1 MIITSGDNEI
11 EIVRRDA
18 DNPFSRLVITLT
30 SEDSSTQFKGCHDA
44 ILFADSEAAKI
55 DLNNLLSIS
64 IMECLIELTGGS
76 CINIQI
82 DNRGCLSIKCKI
94 RQPKTMAELTVGAR
108 VDGEYREQT
117 IRELMN
123 LL

>member
-1 MIITSGDNEI
+1 MIITSGDNKI

-18 DNPFSRLVITLT
+18 GDPYSTLVITLT
-30 SEDSSTQFKGCHDA
+30 SEDSSAQFKGCHDA
-44 ILFADSEAAKI
+44 TLFADSEAARI
-55 DLNNLLSIS
+55 DLNKLLSMS
-64 IMECLIELTGGS
+64 IMECLIELTEGS
-76 CINIQI
+76 CINLQI

-94 RQPKTMAELTVGAR
+94 RRPKTRAELTVGAK